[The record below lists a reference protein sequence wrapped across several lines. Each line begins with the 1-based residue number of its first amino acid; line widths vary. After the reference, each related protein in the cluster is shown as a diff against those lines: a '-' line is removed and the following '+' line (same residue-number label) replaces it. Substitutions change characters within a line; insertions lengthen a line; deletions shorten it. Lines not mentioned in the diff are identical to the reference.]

1 MNKQPTKRQNE
12 IKSIFS
18 GNKERRRSSDL
29 KEFEGNYLEIQKKKN
44 VSKILQKNNDNTI
57 IFCDQI
63 YKINKRNKSQ
73 ERTLLITDEN
83 LYNLHPSSSNLLRKI
98 EIKNIVCI
106 KLSPFQDNF
115 FIISV
120 RNENEYLLSSPRKSE
135 IVCCLIEAVK
145 AKTKKDLVLKFDD
158 SHIFNLRQNNQKE
171 IVFKDLEEGVE
182 AQIYTLS
189 KKKKK

>member
-1 MNKQPTKRQNE
+1 MSTLSKQEKE

-18 GNKERRRSSDL
+18 GNKERRRSSEM
-29 KEFEGNYLEIQKKKN
+29 KRFEGNYLGIEKKKN
-44 VSKILQKNNDNTI
+44 VSKMLQKNNDNTV
-57 IFCDQI
+57 IFCDHI
-63 YKINKRNKSQ
+63 HKINKRNKSQ

-98 EIKNIVCI
+98 EMKNILCI

-115 FIISV
+115 FILNV
-120 RNENEYLLSSPRKSE
+120 QNENEYLLSSPRKSE
-135 IVCCLIEAVK
+135 IVCCLIGAIK

-158 SHIFNLRQNNQKE
+158 THIFNLSQNNQKE
-171 IVFKDLEEGVE
+171 IVFKDLKEGVE
-182 AQIYTLS
+182 TQIYNVP